1 MEEKKAFRVTL
12 EDLQDG
18 EKNVLETN
26 CLLLFAVQEDPAGEY
41 TESFHWVNALRG
53 TDYDMTVEEREAY
66 WERQKVRQIKIDEN
80 VRMLDGCKCRLCV
93 SDDKDEMYRM
103 FFFGVSYLSKLLD
116 LGLNRIKEENGADE

>member
-1 MEEKKAFRVTL
+1 MI
-12 EDLQDG
+12 
-18 EKNVLETN
+18 NI
-26 CLLLFAVQEDPAGEY
+26 
-41 TESFHWVNALRG
+41 
-53 TDYDMTVEEREAY
+53 YDMTVEEREAY